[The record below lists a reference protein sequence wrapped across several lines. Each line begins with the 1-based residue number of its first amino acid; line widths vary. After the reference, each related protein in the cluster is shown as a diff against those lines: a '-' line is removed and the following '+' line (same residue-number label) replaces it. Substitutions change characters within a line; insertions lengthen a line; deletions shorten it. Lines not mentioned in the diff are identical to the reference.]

1 MLEIHPP
8 AAPEGIFAMSAAATA
23 PISSSTARAV
33 PHAPGLRAF
42 GA

>member
-8 AAPEGIFAMSAAATA
+8 AAPEGIFAMSAAAA
-23 PISSSTARAV
+23 PICSSTPRAV
-33 PHAPGLRAF
+33 TYAPGLRAF